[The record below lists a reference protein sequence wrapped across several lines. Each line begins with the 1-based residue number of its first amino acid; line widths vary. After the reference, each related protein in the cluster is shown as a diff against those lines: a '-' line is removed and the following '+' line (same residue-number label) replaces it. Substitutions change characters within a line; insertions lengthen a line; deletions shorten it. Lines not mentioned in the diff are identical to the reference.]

1 MSIAAATFSSV
12 SGCDESPTAMW
23 MEAMLNAM
31 YRYLVRLHRWL
42 ALAFAAP
49 LFVVIATGLVLSLE
63 PAAQQIRPG
72 RSITP
77 ANLDAHLLRSDPDGQ
92 ARSLSIRTY
101 DNTLTIGGGGRGG
114 RGGSIVIDLRT
125 GERATPAGPGM
136 KNSLEA
142 GWWDIF
148 LVARRMHETLL
159 LDLRTLV
166 TASTIAMLVI
176 VSLGM
181 VLGWPRLRHSLRG
194 WHQCVAWVTLP
205 LLILSPLTALGMAY
219 GITFMSS
226 GPGGPSGGGRV
237 SMRDAVKLIAADHDL
252 ANLTS
257 IRQRGSRLMAR
268 IYVDGELRGFAITPG
283 KLQPLQ
289 RNWPRLLHEGNWG
302 GVLGPAANVLTSIA
316 LLLLIVTGITL
327 WIRGA
332 RRRWARA
339 LTQTTARGEARP
351 SVPAA

>member
-1 MSIAAATFSSV
+1 
-12 SGCDESPTAMW
+12 
-23 MEAMLNAM
+23 MLNAM

-42 ALAFAAP
+42 ALTFAAP
-49 LFVVIATGLVLSLE
+49 LFVVIATGLVLSFE
-63 PAAQQIRPG
+63 PAAQQVRPE

-77 ANLDAHLLRSDPDGQ
+77 ADLDAHLLRFDPDGLS
-92 ARSLSIRTY
+92 RSLAIRTY
-101 DNTLTIGGGGRGG
+101 DNTLTIGGIGPN
-114 RGGSIVIDLRT
+114 GSIVVDLRT
-125 GERATPAGPGM
+125 GQETTPV
-136 KNSLEA
+136 NV
-142 GWWDIF
+142 GWWDTF

-159 LDLRTLV
+159 LNLGTLV

-205 LLILSPLTALGMAY
+205 PLILSPLTALAMAY
-219 GITFMSS
+219 GITFMAS

-257 IRQRGSRLMAR
+257 VRQRGGRLMAR
-268 IYVDGELRGFAITPG
+268 IYVDGELRGFAVTPKG
-283 KLQPLQ
+283 VQPLQ

-339 LTQTTARGEARP
+339 LAQTTARGEARP
-351 SVPAA
+351 SVPAT